1 MMYDYF
7 SNLFKCSEDKLNMY
21 QQYLNDND
29 YTETEK
35 HILTKLI
42 LQYNNDYEVILN
54 NDKIDIDLDRIVCSR
69 QIT

>member
-1 MMYDYF
+1 
-7 SNLFKCSEDKLNMY
+7 MY

-29 YTETEK
+29 YTENEK

-54 NDKIDIDLDRIVCSR
+54 NNKIDIDLDRIVCSR
-69 QIT
+69 QFT